1 MRQSMTGFA
10 SGQGS
15 AGRYRWTWGIRSV
28 NARGLDL
35 RLRVP
40 DWIEGLETALR
51 ARLGK
56 AVKRGNITLNLR
68 LQADEGAAPQQLN
81 ADQLDATLTAL
92 AEVETRAMDRG
103 ITLAPATA
111 TGILALRGIL
121 DSSTTDTDTAGL
133 RDTLEAD
140 FIPVLKSFCAM
151 REAEG
156 EALQSIL
163 TAQIDQIKLLTGEA
177 ETLGEARR
185 KDMAARMKT
194 ALSRAL
200 DNTDGA
206 DPDRVAQELAL
217 IAVKAD
223 VTEELDRLH
232 AHVAAA
238 RDLLASDGPVGRRLD
253 FLTQEF
259 NREANTLSSKAQFQP
274 LTRVGLDLKTVID
287 QMREQVQNVE

>member
-15 AGRYRWTWGIRSV
+15 AGRYRWTWEIRSV

-51 ARLGK
+51 ACLGK

-121 DSSTTDTDTAGL
+121 DNSTTDTDTAGL

-177 ETLGEARR
+177 ETLGEVRR

>member
-15 AGRYRWTWGIRSV
+15 AGRYRWTWEIRSV

-40 DWIEGLETALR
+40 DWIEGLEAALR

-56 AVKRGNITLNLR
+56 AVSRGNISLNLR
-68 LQADEGAAPQQLN
+68 LQAEDEAALQVLN
-81 ADQLDATLTAL
+81 SAQLDATLSAL
-92 AEVETRAMDRG
+92 AEVEARAMDRG

-111 TGILALRGIL
+111 TGILGLRGVL
-121 DSSTTDTDTAGL
+121 DSKSGDEDSAEI
-133 RDTLEAD
+133 RAALEAD
-140 FIPVLKSFCAM
+140 FTNVLKSFCAM

-156 EALQSIL
+156 EALQAVLSDQVDQIEAL
-163 TAQIDQIKLLTGEA
+163 TAEA
-177 ETLGEARR
+177 AALVDARR
-185 KDMAARMKT
+185 EDMSTRMKA
-194 ALSRAL
+194 ALARVMENA
-200 DNTDGA
+200 DGA
-206 DPDRVAQELAL
+206 DPDRVSQELAM

-223 VTEELDRLH
+223 ITEELDRLRS
-232 AHVAAA
+232 HVSAA
-238 RDLLASDGPVGRRLD
+238 RDLLATDSPVGRKLD

-259 NREANTLSSKAQFQP
+259 NREANTLGSKAQFQP
-274 LTRVGLDLKTVID
+274 LTRVALDLKTVID

>member
-10 SGQGS
+10 SGQGT
-15 AGRYRWTWGIRSV
+15 AGRYRWTWEIRSV

-51 ARLGK
+51 ARLSK
-56 AVKRGNITLNLR
+56 AVTRGNITLNLR
-68 LQADEGAAPQQLN
+68 MQAEDGAALQMLN
-81 ADQLDATLTAL
+81 SAQLDATLTAL

-121 DSSTTDTDTAGL
+121 DSSIADEDTTGL
-133 RDTLEAD
+133 RAAIEAD
-140 FIPVLKSFCAM
+140 FDTVLKSFCAM

-156 EALQSIL
+156 HALQTIL
-163 TAQIDQIKLLTGEA
+163 AAQIDQIKLLTAEA
-177 ETLGEARR
+177 ETLADARR
-185 KDMAARMKT
+185 KDMGDRMKT
-194 ALSRAL
+194 ALSRVL

-223 VTEELDRLH
+223 VTEELDRLN

-238 RDLLASDGPVGRRLD
+238 HDLLASDGPVGRRLD